1 MLMPIS
7 SFDFKIAYFPSL
19 MVKYSHYAHIKPHK
33 HALKP
38 LYTHIY
44 RNSDEG
50 IVYTVLY
57 TWVM

>member
-7 SFDFKIAYFPSL
+7 SYDFKIAYFPSL
-19 MVKYSHYAHIKPHK
+19 MAKYSYHAHIKPHK

-38 LYTHIY
+38 SYTHIY
-44 RNSDEG
+44 INSDEG